1 MNALKQAIALSLW
14 IALAEAARV
23 GESVRTGLKL
33 AAT

>member
-1 MNALKQAIALSLW
+1 MNTLKQAIALSVW

-23 GESVRTGLKL
+23 TDAVRTGLKL